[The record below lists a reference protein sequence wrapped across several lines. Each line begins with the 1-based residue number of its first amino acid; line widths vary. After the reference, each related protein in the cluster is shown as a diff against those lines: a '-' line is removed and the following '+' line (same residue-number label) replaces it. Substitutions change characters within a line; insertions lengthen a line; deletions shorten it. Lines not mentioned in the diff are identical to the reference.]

1 MLDAHSCGLHP
12 GSNKVWV
19 RIHLQIT
26 SYLILS
32 HHIASLISLSSLLIW
47 LDQCTFLRC
56 KRDPGPLR
64 PRTCHAPRVQNMSS
78 GPWAVSSG
86 AASPSRQLPRRLGS
100 PLSHKGQGAG
110 QGAAKRNSKGPA
122 CLCVV
127 IRDHSGFTP
136 AHTAHRAPSQST
148 PRAAF

>member
-19 RIHLQIT
+19 RMHHQIT

-32 HHIASLISLSSLLIW
+32 HHIASLVSLSSLLIW

-64 PRTCHAPRVQNMSS
+64 PRTRHAPRVQNVSS
-78 GPWAVSSG
+78 GPWADPSG

-100 PLSHKGQGAG
+100 SLRHKRPRSSQGAEM
-110 QGAAKRNSKGPA
+110 RSSKGPR
-122 CLCVV
+122 CLCVAV
-127 IRDHSGFTP
+127 RGQSGFIP
-136 AHTAHRAPSQST
+136 AHTTHRAPSQCTHS
-148 PRAAF
+148 AVI